1 MDPTCRG
8 PTVFDPGAQL
18 QIAILV
24 KKTTP
29 FQRTLFVFFSGP
41 DQERVGVSKKTDKP
55 IKPIKSEKKNNRK
68 NRIEKNRINRLKNHK
83 KFPIRFGF

>member
-41 DQERVGVSKKTDKP
+41 DQERVGASKKTDKP
-55 IKPIKSEKKNNRK
+55 IKPIKSEKK
-68 NRIEKNRINRLKNHK
+68 ITEKTESK
-83 KFPIRFGF
+83 KTELTD